1 MAKGQL
7 DHLYIL
13 FELWLIMIFSPVAN
27 FAQQALV
34 FFSELVVGSDE
45 QDIPVCFLLSLGDEG
60 EKFRRSSMQL
70 HDRH

>member
-1 MAKGQL
+1 
-7 DHLYIL
+7 
-13 FELWLIMIFSPVAN
+13 MIGHKNSWKSGFV
-27 FAQQALV
+27 V

-45 QDIPVCFLLSLGDEG
+45 QDIPVSFLHSLGDEG